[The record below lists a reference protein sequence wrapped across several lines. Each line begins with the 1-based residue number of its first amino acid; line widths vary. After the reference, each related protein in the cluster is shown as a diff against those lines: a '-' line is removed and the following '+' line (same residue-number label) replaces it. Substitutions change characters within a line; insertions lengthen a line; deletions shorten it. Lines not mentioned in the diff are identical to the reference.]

1 MSKVDFYILKSS
13 GNSYRNRFACRLT
26 EKAFRLNY
34 SILIKTPN
42 QKVSNEIDTLLWT
55 FRHESFLP
63 HEIADDN
70 TSKTESP
77 ITVSH
82 SKNNPIAADLLIN
95 LSEAIPKEHKKFS
108 RIAEIVISDDEDI
121 KKSRQRYIE
130 YRETGHTIKH
140 HKI

>member
-55 FRHESFLP
+55 FKHESFLP

-108 RIAEIVISDDEDI
+108 RIAEI
-121 KKSRQRYIE
+121 SRQRYIE

>member
-13 GNSYRNRFACRLT
+13 GNSYRNHFACRLT

-63 HEIADDN
+63 HEIVDDN

-82 SKNNPIAADLLIN
+82 SKKNPIAADLLIN
-95 LSEAIPKEHKKFS
+95 LSEAMPKEHKEFS
-108 RIAEIVISDDEDI
+108 RIAEIVISDDEAI

>member
-13 GNSYRNRFACRLT
+13 DNSYRNRFACRLT

>member
-63 HEIADDN
+63 HEIVDDN
-70 TSKTESP
+70 TNKTESP
-77 ITVSH
+77 LTVSH
-82 SKNNPIAADLLIN
+82 SKKNPIAADLLIN
-95 LSEAIPKEHKKFS
+95 LSEAMPKEHKKFS
-108 RIAEIVISDDEDI
+108 RNAEIVISDDEAI
-121 KKSRQRYIE
+121 KKSRQRYI
-130 YRETGHTIKH
+130 
-140 HKI
+140 

>member
-55 FRHESFLP
+55 FRYESFLP
-63 HEIADDN
+63 HEIVDDN

-82 SKNNPIAADLLIN
+82 SKKNPIAADLLIN
-95 LSEAIPKEHKKFS
+95 LSGAMPKEHKKFS
-108 RIAEIVISDDEDI
+108 RIVEIVISDDEAI

>member
-13 GNSYRNRFACRLT
+13 GNSYRHRFACRLT

-121 KKSRQRYIE
+121 KKLHSKTKNH
-130 YRETGHTIKH
+130 TGK
-140 HKI
+140 

>member
-1 MSKVDFYILKSS
+1 MSKVDFYILNSS

-63 HEIADDN
+63 HEIVDDN

-82 SKNNPIAADLLIN
+82 SKKNPIAADLLIN
-95 LSEAIPKEHKKFS
+95 LSEAIPKEHKKIS
-108 RIAEIVISDDEDI
+108 RIAEIVISDDEAI

>member
-13 GNSYRNRFACRLT
+13 GNSYKNRFACRLT
-26 EKAFRLNY
+26 EKVFRLNY

-42 QKVSNEIDTLLWT
+42 KKVSNEIDTLLWT

-70 TSKTESP
+70 ISKTESP

-95 LSEAIPKEHKKFS
+95 LSEVIPKEHKKFS

-130 YRETGHTIKH
+130 YRKTGYTIKH
-140 HKI
+140 HEI

>member
-1 MSKVDFYILKSS
+1 
-13 GNSYRNRFACRLT
+13 
-26 EKAFRLNY
+26 
-34 SILIKTPN
+34 
-42 QKVSNEIDTLLWT
+42 LWT

-63 HEIADDN
+63 HEITDDN
-70 TSKTESP
+70 NSKTESP

-108 RIAEIVISDDEDI
+108 RIAEIVISDDEAI

>member
-63 HEIADDN
+63 HEIVDDN

-82 SKNNPIAADLLIN
+82 SKKNPIAADLLIN
-95 LSEAIPKEHKKFS
+95 LSGDMPKEHKKFS
-108 RIAEIVISDDEDI
+108 RIVEIVISDDEAI